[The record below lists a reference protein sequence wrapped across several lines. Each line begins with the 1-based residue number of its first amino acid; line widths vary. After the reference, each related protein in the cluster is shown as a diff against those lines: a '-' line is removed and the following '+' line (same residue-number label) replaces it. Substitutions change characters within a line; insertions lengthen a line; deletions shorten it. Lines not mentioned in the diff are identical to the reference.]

1 VSIFKFVTE
10 AGEKL
15 GGAIYDKVH
24 GEGTASEEVTK
35 AISPEQME
43 QMRET
48 AIKHRVGKLEGVIVQ
63 DFEANVKGDT
73 AVITGKVADQATCDK
88 ITMAAGNQ
96 VGITSVDCQI
106 EVLSPPAPEA
116 PAAIYYEVQ
125 AGDTLGKIAKAHLGS
140 SSKYMEI
147 FEANTP
153 MLTDPNKIF
162 VGQTI
167 IIPQ

>member
-1 VSIFKFVTE
+1 MQNFK
-10 AGEKL
+10 
-15 GGAIYDKVH
+15 
-24 GEGTASEEVTK
+24 ASV
-35 AISPEQME
+35 
-43 QMRET
+43 
-48 AIKHRVGKLEGVIVQ
+48 
-63 DFEANVKGDT
+63 NGDQ

-96 VGITSVDCQI
+96 IGISSVECLI
-106 EVLSPPAPEA
+106 EVASPPAPEA
-116 PAAIYYEVQ
+116 PSAIYYEVQ

>member
-1 VSIFKFVTE
+1 LSIFKFVTD

-15 GGAIYDKVH
+15 GGKVYDMLNDDEDIAKPETIS
-24 GEGTASEEVTK
+24 GEK
-35 AISPEQME
+35 LDRI
-43 QMRET
+43 RET
-48 AIKHRVGKLEGVIVQ
+48 AIKHRVGKLEGVLVQ
-63 DFEANVKGDT
+63 DFKAQVSGDS
-73 AVITGKVADQATCDK
+73 AVISGKVADQASCDK

-96 VGITSVDCQI
+96 IGITSVDCQI
-106 EVLSPPAPEA
+106 EVMTPPAPEA
-116 PAAIYYEVQ
+116 PAAIYYEVKS
-125 AGDTLGKIAKAHLGS
+125 GDTLGKIAKEFLGS
-140 SSKYMEI
+140 SGKYMEI

>member
-15 GGAIYDKVH
+15 GGAIFDKVH
-24 GEGTASEEVTK
+24 GDGVAAEEVTQ

-43 QMRET
+43 QIRET
-48 AIKHRVGKLEGVIVQ
+48 AIKQRVGKLDGVIVQ
-63 DFEANVKGDT
+63 DFEASVSGDQ
-73 AVITGKVADQATCDK
+73 AVISGKVADQATCDK

-96 VGITSVDCQI
+96 IGIASVDCQI
-106 EVLSPPAPEA
+106 EVLSPPA
-116 PAAIYYEVQ
+116 AAAAASIYYEVQ